1 MSAAPL
7 APARDHLNE
16 AGVSPR
22 SERRWLGDYLTSV
35 PERLLVF
42 QFVAQVG
49 MLIEALSPLR
59 QLFRIATFGSS
70 GLLLVWFL
78 LSRRPTAVHPSLWPA
93 YAVVAY
99 LCCSLLHPETNTLTA
114 ALAQVAM
121 YVAILAPL
129 VWVPR
134 TRVSLGA
141 LRRVLILLLAFHALS
156 SLFGVLQ
163 ASFPGRFMPN
173 PAFAAGSN
181 YEIDLASG
189 ERVLRPMGL
198 TDTPGG
204 AATSGFYAVLLGA
217 GFLVSARARRIQ
229 ALSGVA
235 ILLGMFCLY
244 LAQSR
249 SRFLLTA
256 ICVAV
261 FLSIL
266 AYRGQL
272 RRFALALGIGSLL
285 VVSAFVWAQSV
296 GGKDTTRR
304 LGTLATTD
312 PAALYS
318 RNRGY
323 FLTHTFEDI
332 VPEHPLGAGLGRW
345 GMMYAYF
352 GNAKASQPI
361 FAEIQITGWAID
373 GGLPL
378 LLLYGSALLGTLWVG
393 WRLAVRGSLAN
404 QLWLYAALI
413 FAYDIGALAWCF
425 SYPVFMS
432 QMGLELWLLNA
443 LLFAAYVSTRATP
456 RHGLSLAPWEE
467 RAHGFRS
474 A

>member
-1 MSAAPL
+1 MSAAA
-7 APARDHLNE
+7 APRALDHLDQ

-22 SERRWLGDYLTSV
+22 RGRRWLGRYLTSI

-42 QFVAQVG
+42 QFAAQIG

-59 QLFRIATFGSS
+59 SLFRIATFGSS
-70 GLLLVWFL
+70 GLLLAWFVL
-78 LSRRPTAVHPSLWPA
+78 TRRGSAGHPSTLVA
-93 YAVVAY
+93 YAILAY
-99 LCCSLLHPETNTLTA
+99 LCCGLLHPETNTLLA
-114 ALAQVAM
+114 ALAQIAM

-134 TRVSLGA
+134 VRVDLDA
-141 LRRVLILLLAFHALS
+141 LRRVLVLLLAFHATS

-163 ASFPGRFMPN
+163 ATFPGRFMPN

-181 YEIDLASG
+181 YEILLASG

-204 AATSGFYAVLLGA
+204 AATSGFYAVLLGI
-217 GFLVSARARRIQ
+217 GFLVSERARRVQ

-249 SRFLLTA
+249 SRFLLTV
-256 ICVAV
+256 ICAAV
-261 FLSIL
+261 FLMIL
-266 AYRGQL
+266 AYRGQV
-272 RRFALALGIGSLL
+272 RRFVLALSVGSLL
-285 VVSAFVWAQSV
+285 VVGAFVWAQTV
-296 GGKDTTRR
+296 GGAAATER

-312 PAALYS
+312 PGSLYS
-318 RNRGY
+318 KNRGY
-323 FLTHTFEDI
+323 FLNQTFEEVI
-332 VPEHPLGAGLGRW
+332 PNNPLGAGLGRW
-345 GMMYAYF
+345 GMMYVYF
-352 GNAKASQPI
+352 GSARASKPMY
-361 FAEIQITGWAID
+361 AEIQLTGWAID

-378 LLLYGSALLGTLWVG
+378 LLLYSAALLGAFWVG
-393 WRLAVRGSLAN
+393 WRLAVRGSLNN
-404 QLWLYAALI
+404 QLWLYAALV
-413 FAYDIGALAWCF
+413 FAYDIGAVAWCF

-432 QMGLELWLLNA
+432 QMGMELWLLNA
-443 LLFAAYVSTRATP
+443 LLFAAYVSTRP
-456 RHGLSLAPWEE
+456 RPRGRMVLEPWEE